1 MFLSPRPLTSSPP
14 FLPVLAN
21 EDPCWKVRD
30 PHRHL
35 RVWDICHC
43 FSTDICHSLDTEP
56 CIAAESF
63 LLPGPEGA
71 GPLLPGP
78 EGVHTVPPDPYPGFA
93 WLLCVTQDR
102 AGHLCP
108 TVIL

>member
-1 MFLSPRPLTSSPP
+1 MRTPAGRYVTPIVT
-14 FLPVLAN
+14 
-21 EDPCWKVRD
+21 R
-30 PHRHL
+30 

-43 FSTDICHSLDTEP
+43 FSTDICHSLSTQSLHSTKAACQAEP
-56 CIAAESF
+56 YIASENC

-71 GPLLPGP
+71 GALLLGP
-78 EGVHTVPPDPYPGFA
+78 EGVQTVPPDPYPGFA

-108 TVIL
+108 HGLTVIL